1 VGITDLIDC
10 CVCSVVESTS
20 LPHPVVAILP
30 FASAIFIVGV
40 IVVVAVVGLVI
51 RNVIIDL
58 PVVEFERTR
67 DEGG

>member
-1 VGITDLIDC
+1 M
-10 CVCSVVESTS
+10 
-20 LPHPVVAILP
+20 P